1 MVHVCRDF
9 IRSHSFL
16 ADSDVDLIWYIWT
29 KQLLDMRID
38 ITKEDA
44 ISLMRHW
51 KNGDIASPFNISRS
65 RRKCQELY
73 PETRGV
79 TYNVR
84 HDQELQVIQDIRY
97 AEEE

>member
-1 MVHVCRDF
+1 
-9 IRSHSFL
+9 
-16 ADSDVDLIWYIWT
+16 
-29 KQLLDMRID
+29 
-38 ITKEDA
+38 
-44 ISLMRHW
+44 MRHW